1 MSDLGYAT
9 QGGRWGRKNQVDLI
23 FDGFEGGVA
32 LFTHEKTVYPN
43 LVILALFSIILGLS
57 GGPLQLQMGDASRQE
72 GNMVEQIRKTYHL
85 MI

>member
-1 MSDLGYAT
+1 MDL
-9 QGGRWGRKNQVDLI
+9 RELSPSLPMNQ
-23 FDGFEGGVA
+23 
-32 LFTHEKTVYPN
+32 TVYPN